1 MIDEYNLEDDSASQF
16 RGGSLRIN
24 PGGSKADLLPKS
36 KENQSLDKENAKI
49 TSNCNWGQ
57 TLMSPFASIPNK
69 LTVNIWGAKPEPKIE
84 RTASQTTS
92 LNQQKTIQSTVI
104 IPEDPCSYFTFRE
117 GVVDN
122 AVKECREEFLDEDS
136 DGPLLAYFLLTQIN
150 HWDTDK
156 ERLILLT
163 PKTLVIAKYDF
174 IALKRLGYKK
184 LPLDLVEQL
193 HIGDLVYPNGS
204 LIPDRNMRGA
214 RLMWKQEKPATLG
227 SKWNP
232 FTDNV
237 PFCTFTYHPLYF
249 HKDGTVEPRRN
260 IFDLDTFVDKLCD
273 VFVAMQVK
281 KSDEKDYCA
290 IYHKNIVLENYVG
303 IGSLLHNRNALGFFK
318 VRGKFSF

>member
-69 LTVNIWGAKPEPKIE
+69 LTVNIWGTKPEPKIE